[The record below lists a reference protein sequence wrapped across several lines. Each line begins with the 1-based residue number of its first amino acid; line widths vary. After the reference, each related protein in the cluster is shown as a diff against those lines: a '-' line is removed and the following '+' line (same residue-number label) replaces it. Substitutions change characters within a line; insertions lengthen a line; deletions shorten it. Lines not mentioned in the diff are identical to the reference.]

1 MGPIFISLNFY
12 PDLSLLIWL
21 VPTTQAL
28 PSSSLGVGLEYW
40 EQEEVAKQDP
50 ERLLEILQLSV
61 HPLSLVSDRTTNKEM
76 P

>member
-21 VPTTQAL
+21 VPATQAL

-40 EQEEVAKQDP
+40 EQEEVEKQDP
-50 ERLLEILQLSV
+50 ERLLEILQLSD
-61 HPLSLVSDRTTNKEM
+61 HPSSQPGFRQNNK
-76 P
+76 